1 MTRYIKYLL
10 LLLAIAGN
18 TAQAQQT
25 TVYTLQQCLA
35 TAINNNLNVKQAG
48 TTLMTDSINLKQSR
62 ENLLPSLSGSAAR
75 YLNQGRGVNPITN
88 TYISQSFTNDNY
100 GLNAGVTLFNGLA
113 LQNNIKAASL
123 AFQSGKMDFQ
133 SAKDQV
139 TLNVITNY
147 LSILDA
153 QESLAQSKSALAVS
167 KQTLDRLEILEKQGD
182 NKLASDIYDARGVF
196 ANNQVAVVAQQNA
209 LNGAIVSLFQI
220 MAVRYDP
227 SAQFQPL
234 NADELVGQ
242 NNADPEQIYQTALQQ
257 LPAVKSATLKRQ
269 SAEKN
274 VNVYKGYL
282 YPTLSLGGGLATN
295 YSSASQTSYSDQF
308 RNNYSTSES
317 LSLSI
322 PIFGNHTR
330 KNNLA
335 LAKINLLNAS
345 YVEENVKVQLKQ
357 NIEQAYYNMQ
367 SAYNRYQALKS
378 AVDAY
383 TESFRIS
390 KIRFEA
396 GVLTS
401 VDFIISKNNLDAAN
415 LGLISARYDYFIYS
429 KVLDYYEGKLSF

>member
-1 MTRYIKYLL
+1 M
-10 LLLAIAGN
+10 
-18 TAQAQQT
+18 
-25 TVYTLQQCLA
+25 
-35 TAINNNLNVKQAG
+35 
-48 TTLMTDSINLKQSR
+48 
-62 ENLLPSLSGSAAR
+62 
-75 YLNQGRGVNPITN
+75 
-88 TYISQSFTNDNY
+88 
-100 GLNAGVTLFNGLA
+100 
-113 LQNNIKAASL
+113 
-123 AFQSGKMDFQ
+123 
-133 SAKDQV
+133 
-139 TLNVITNY
+139 
-147 LSILDA
+147 SILDA

>member
-282 YPTLSLGGGLATN
+282 YPTLSL
-295 YSSASQTSYSDQF
+295 
-308 RNNYSTSES
+308 
-317 LSLSI
+317 
-322 PIFGNHTR
+322 
-330 KNNLA
+330 
-335 LAKINLLNAS
+335 
-345 YVEENVKVQLKQ
+345 
-357 NIEQAYYNMQ
+357 
-367 SAYNRYQALKS
+367 
-378 AVDAY
+378 
-383 TESFRIS
+383 
-390 KIRFEA
+390 
-396 GVLTS
+396 
-401 VDFIISKNNLDAAN
+401 
-415 LGLISARYDYFIYS
+415 
-429 KVLDYYEGKLSF
+429 